1 MAKATPPLR
10 SPAASK
16 ASGREGLPQALSR
29 STLRWWS
36 KAVNFSCLLS
46 LAVLRTPASPW
57 DTLFPLGVGLVL
69 DPAVFSLVCA
79 LSSPSSAQ
87 DESCLFGRFT
97 GTTAQSDPSGTYM
110 SAVRLSAFSDRSRS
124 DRDIPEVS
132 RFSCMLFLD
141 YAGPDAHSRSNA
153 NAVWP
158 SHLSNEVGTLK
169 RIFRSS
175 IARPAD
181 APVYASNVAS
191 RRRPQDTGSRWIR
204 YLLPC
209 RTLSFPTSL
218 TTSNPVQGYGL
229 KSRRPT

>member
-1 MAKATPPLR
+1 M
-10 SPAASK
+10 
-16 ASGREGLPQALSR
+16 
-29 STLRWWS
+29 
-36 KAVNFSCLLS
+36 NFSCLLS
-46 LAVLRTPASPW
+46 LAVLRTPPSPW

-141 YAGPDAHSRSNA
+141 VLRFLDYAGPDAHSRSNA
-153 NAVWP
+153 NARVAFP
-158 SHLSNEVGTLK
+158 SIK
-169 RIFRSS
+169 RGRQPETDFSKLNS
-175 IARPAD
+175 PARRCPCLRFE
-181 APVYASNVAS
+181 
-191 RRRPQDTGSRWIR
+191 RRLATPSARHGVKVD
-204 YLLPC
+204 
-209 RTLSFPTSL
+209 SL
-218 TTSNPVQGYGL
+218 TPSL
-229 KSRRPT
+229 